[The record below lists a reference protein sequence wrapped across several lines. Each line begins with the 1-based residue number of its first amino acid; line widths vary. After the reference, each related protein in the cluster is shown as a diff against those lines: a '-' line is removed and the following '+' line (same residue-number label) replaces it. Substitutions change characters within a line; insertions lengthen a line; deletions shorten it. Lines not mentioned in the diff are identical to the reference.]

1 MAKEKDHI
9 INSEEYQRYL
19 DDQMTPRERHD
30 FENKMLEDE
39 FENEALDGLSQ
50 LTSNEIS
57 ADLKTLKN
65 ELASKKRKRNPF
77 NYWRI
82 AASLL
87 LLGVFSFIVYFLIE
101 SNTTKEI
108 AQTKEMPSEEE
119 SVITQHSGVIS
130 PDSSEKDSDRIVAY
144 QLDLEETKK
153 SSPEVNRQPSYQTT
167 VIEEP
172 SQDALLE
179 IEDSEEE
186 LESIIMDMEVA
197 EPVDLPTLARVQ
209 EEQIPIEIE
218 STKRKKEIV
227 SEKALAPSAER
238 ISGAAA
244 SQSRMAARDENLRT
258 ISGKVR
264 SQEDDE
270 VIPGVN
276 IIVKGTGNGT
286 VSDTDGNYSIVIP
299 NDTEVILVY
308 SSVGYTTG
316 EIAAGN
322 HETIDVNIEPDI
334 TALSEIVVAGY
345 EQSSET
351 KKSSY
356 SFIPPKPVDG
366 NEKFKDYVKAN
377 LRYPS
382 SGLEDKVKGTV
393 KLKFSIEQNGT
404 ISNMEVLKSLGTDFD
419 KEAVRL
425 VNEGPKWEPAKENN
439 VSVVRDVKVKIRF
452 RPPE

>member
-9 INSEEYQRYL
+9 IKSEEYQRYL

-108 AQTKEMPSEEE
+108 AQTKEMSSEEE
-119 SVITQHSGVIS
+119 TVITQPSGVTS
-130 PDSSEKDSDRIVAY
+130 RDSSEKDSDRIVAY

-209 EEQIPIEIE
+209 EEQIPIEVE

-276 IIVKGTGNGT
+276 IIVKG
-286 VSDTDGNYSIVIP
+286 
-299 NDTEVILVY
+299 
-308 SSVGYTTG
+308 
-316 EIAAGN
+316 
-322 HETIDVNIEPDI
+322 
-334 TALSEIVVAGY
+334 
-345 EQSSET
+345 
-351 KKSSY
+351 
-356 SFIPPKPVDG
+356 
-366 NEKFKDYVKAN
+366 
-377 LRYPS
+377 
-382 SGLEDKVKGTV
+382 
-393 KLKFSIEQNGT
+393 
-404 ISNMEVLKSLGTDFD
+404 
-419 KEAVRL
+419 
-425 VNEGPKWEPAKENN
+425 
-439 VSVVRDVKVKIRF
+439 
-452 RPPE
+452 